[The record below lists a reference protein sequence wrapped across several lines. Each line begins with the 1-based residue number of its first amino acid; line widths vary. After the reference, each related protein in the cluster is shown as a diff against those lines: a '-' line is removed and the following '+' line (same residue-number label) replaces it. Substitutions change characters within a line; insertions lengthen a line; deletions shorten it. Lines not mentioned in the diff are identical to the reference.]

1 MRGQDP
7 TLRGG
12 CFGLFMG
19 APPLGDSPLVA
30 GQSVGWGPH
39 GGGQPPQM
47 VESVGRKVGP
57 HGGTPWTREHVFS
70 MFGGNMFSLFGGCMF
85 CGLNFSPPSP
95 LPPLYK
101 EVERHSPSPTPTISH
116 KPCMIWHS
124 LSLPRN
130 SFVVPKGCLGSG
142 GN

>member
-1 MRGQDP
+1 MFWDLLEFFKRNSRRKHLVPARGDKIPQIV
-7 TLRGG
+7 GAV
-12 CFGLFMG
+12 FGLFLG
-19 APPLGDSPLVA
+19 VPPLGDSPLWLDKML
-30 GQSVGWGPH
+30 GGPN

-101 EVERHSPSPTPTISH
+101 EVERSSPSSLQLSH
-116 KPCMIWHS
+116 TSHA
-124 LSLPRN
+124 
-130 SFVVPKGCLGSG
+130 
-142 GN
+142 